1 LKMNSSANINVP
13 FEGVDRVYR
22 KQADNKDIR
31 DLLTALIPRARRQM
45 HAHADRFRGRN
56 ERETCRRI
64 FDFLKND
71 LTYIADGGEQVIKL
85 PSALLKYRT
94 GDCKSY
100 ALFTAGVL
108 ENLRIPYSLVYTSY
122 NANPVPGHVYVVTDS
137 GCIID
142 AVFGQFDA
150 EKTPTYK
157 YKQKIDQKMNVRYMG
172 SVSPSPDTQN
182 GASNGNNNSPQ
193 MGACGYKY
201 NRSGSAS
208 APQTGI
214 SGPGLRRV
222 VLAPGRGLFLGIV
235 KGNLDGIAQK
245 LQKVNAA
252 KLKSTW
258 ENAGGNFEKLQNAIR
273 IGSSKPARRLGLL
286 GFIRKRLRP
295 KGGVNGI
302 GAAGENDLKAAI
314 LAGATAIG
322 TAIAGP
328 GAGTGAGASIGA
340 ALIALIPIVIDLVSQ
355 TPDAE
360 MSDVIIPNPVSAETD
375 TDSGTPG
382 TQPGTP
388 GTQPGVQPGTKFN
401 FGGAIPLIAL
411 GAGALYLATRGGK
424 KK

>member
-1 LKMNSSANINVP
+1 MNGSANINVP
-13 FEGVDRVYR
+13 FEGIDRVYR

-45 HAHADRFRGRN
+45 RAYADRFRGRN

-100 ALFTAGVL
+100 ALFTAAIL

-182 GASNGNNNSPQ
+182 GASNGAGNSPQ
-193 MGACGYKY
+193 LGACGYKY
-201 NRSGSAS
+201 KRSGIASAS
-208 APQTGI
+208 QTASKTGI
-214 SGPGLRRV
+214 SGPGLRRIA
-222 VLAPGRGLFLGIV
+222 LAPGRGLFLGIV

-340 ALIALIPIVIDLVSQ
+340 ALIALIPIVVDLVSQ

-360 MSDVIIPNPVSAETD
+360 MTDVIIPNPVSAETD
-375 TDSGTPG
+375 TNSGTPG
-382 TQPGTP
+382 TQPE
-388 GTQPGVQPGTKFN
+388 TQEGTKFN

-411 GAGALYLATRGGK
+411 GAGALYLATRGGRK
-424 KK
+424 K

>member
-1 LKMNSSANINVP
+1 MENISVP
-13 FEGVDRVYR
+13 FEGIDRVYR

-45 HAHADRFRGRN
+45 HAYAERFRGRN

-100 ALFTAGVL
+100 ALFTAAVL

-122 NANPVPGHVYVVTDS
+122 NANPVPGHVYVTTDS

-157 YKQKIDQKMNVRYMG
+157 YKQKIDQNMNVRYMG
-172 SVSPSPDTQN
+172 SVSPSSGAQN
-182 GASNGNNNSPQ
+182 GNDNAPQ
-193 MGACGYKY
+193 LGACGYKY
-201 NRSGSAS
+201 KRPGTAS
-208 APQTGI
+208 KSQTGI
-214 SGPGLRRV
+214 SGPGLRRI

-245 LQKVNAA
+245 LQKVNPA
-252 KLKSTW
+252 KLKTTW
-258 ENAGGNFEKLQNAIR
+258 ENAGGDFEKLQNAIR
-273 IGSSKPARRLGLL
+273 IGASKPARRLGLL

-340 ALIALIPIVIDLVSQ
+340 ALIALIPIVIDLVAQ

-375 TDSGTPG
+375 TGAPG
-382 TQPGTP
+382 TQPGTQAE
-388 GTQPGVQPGTKFN
+388 TQPGTKFN

-411 GAGALYLATRGGK
+411 GAGALYLATRK
-424 KK
+424 K

>member
-1 LKMNSSANINVP
+1 MNSSANINVP

-45 HAHADRFRGRN
+45 SGGADRFRGRN

-100 ALFTAGVL
+100 ALFTAAVM

-172 SVSPSPDTQN
+172 SVSPSDTQN
-182 GASNGNNNSPQ
+182 GASNGNDNFPQ
-193 MGACGYKY
+193 LGACGYKY
-201 NRSGSAS
+201 KRSGSAS
-208 APQTGI
+208 ASQTASQTGI
-214 SGPGLRRV
+214 SGPGLRRI

-258 ENAGGNFEKLQNAIR
+258 ENAGGDFEKLQNAIR
-273 IGSSKPARRLGLL
+273 VGSSKPARRLGLL

-360 MSDVIIPNPVSAETD
+360 MSDVIIPNPVSSETD

-382 TQPGTP
+382 TQPE
-388 GTQPGVQPGTKFN
+388 TQAGTKFN

-411 GAGALYLATRGGK
+411 GAGALYLATRNNRK
-424 KK
+424 K

>member
-1 LKMNSSANINVP
+1 
-13 FEGVDRVYR
+13 
-22 KQADNKDIR
+22 
-31 DLLTALIPRARRQM
+31 
-45 HAHADRFRGRN
+45 
-56 ERETCRRI
+56 
-64 FDFLKND
+64 
-71 LTYIADGGEQVIKL
+71 VIKL

-100 ALFTAGVL
+100 ALFTAAVL

-172 SVSPSPDTQN
+172 SVSPSSDTQN
-182 GASNGNNNSPQ
+182 GASNDNSPQ
-193 MGACGYKY
+193 LGACGYKY
-201 NRSGSAS
+201 NRSGGVVKN

-214 SGPGLRRV
+214 SGPGLRRI

-360 MSDVIIPNPVSAETD
+360 MSDVIIPNPVSVETD
-375 TDSGTPG
+375 TDS
-382 TQPGTP
+382 GTP

-411 GAGALYLATRGGK
+411 GAGALYLATRGGGK
-424 KK
+424 K